1 MTTKPVSRPNS
12 FEGAARVVTW
22 VQSPVLQP
30 MNEREMTVIHSLFAW
45 VAAEQDT
52 NPDTVREIT
61 EARFASDEQ
70 GGLKRKDYDDV
81 IRFLVD
87 LRIDE
92 MRD

>member
-1 MTTKPVSRPNS
+1 MTTKPVSRSNS
-12 FEGAARVVTW
+12 FEDAARVVTW
-22 VQSPVLQP
+22 VHSPAVQL

-45 VAAEQDT
+45 VATEQDT

-70 GGLKRKDYDDV
+70 GGLKRKDYDEV

>member
-1 MTTKPVSRPNS
+1 MTTKPVSRPDN

-22 VQSPVLQP
+22 VQGSALQP
-30 MNEREMTVIHSLFAW
+30 MNEREMTVIRSLFAW
-45 VAAEQDT
+45 IAAEQDT
-52 NPDTVREIT
+52 DPDSVREIT

-70 GGLKRKDYDDV
+70 GGLKRKDYDEV

-92 MRD
+92 MRE